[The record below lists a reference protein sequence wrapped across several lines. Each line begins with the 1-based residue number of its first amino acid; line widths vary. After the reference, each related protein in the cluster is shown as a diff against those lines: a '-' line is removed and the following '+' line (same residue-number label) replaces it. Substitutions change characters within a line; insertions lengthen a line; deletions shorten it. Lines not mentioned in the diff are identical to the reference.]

1 MGRTSTSITV
11 LFLGLLLSGTVPA
24 TEHEGKRARGMES
37 MMEMMKK
44 RTGGKEGGMM
54 SGMHGHRM
62 SYAHAVLAHA
72 EDLKLSDEQM
82 GKIVRIEL
90 RHRKEHQAI
99 MERMHKSMHEAPR
112 SLMDPAADLAGIRKA
127 SKDHSQAHEDMVED
141 KIKAREEIHA
151 VLTPEQLDRLKSLMK
166 PHDKKTEEH
175 ERHHPPQ

>member
-24 TEHEGKRARGMES
+24 TEHEGKRARGME
-37 MMEMMKK
+37 MMKK
-44 RTGGKEGGMM
+44 RTEGKEGGMM
-54 SGMHGHRM
+54 AGMHGHRM

-90 RHRKEHQAI
+90 THRKEHQAI
-99 MERMHKSMHEAPR
+99 MERMHKSMHAAHR
-112 SLMDPAADLAGIRKA
+112 GLMDPAADLAGIRKA
-127 SKDHSQAHEDMVED
+127 SKDHSQAHEDMVKD

-151 VLTPEQLDRLKSLMK
+151 V
-166 PHDKKTEEH
+166 PHARATRSAQVVDETARQENGGA
-175 ERHHPPQ
+175 